1 MRRQVTRTAGPHG
14 RRESVRRRWARGEYD
29 QLQPTAPGLVFPLV
43 QLAMAQ
49 AASCGVRET
58 QLQVRDRLTVHCTVN
73 SVFSR
78 SPERRKAEPPDIAS
92 LAWRSRLSVPAR
104 LLQGVSSVG
113 TGSAGAVLGQLHVH
127 EEVNAGQDDT

>member
-1 MRRQVTRTAGPHG
+1 MFRQVPAGPHG
-14 RRESVRRRWARGEYD
+14 LRESVRGRWAREEYD
-29 QLQPTAPGLVFPLV
+29 QLQPTAPGLLFPLV
-43 QLAMAQ
+43 QLAAAQ

-58 QLQVRDRLTVHCTVN
+58 QLQVRDRLTFHCTVY

-92 LAWRSRLSVPAR
+92 LAWRSSVPAR

-113 TGSAGAVLGQLHVH
+113 TGDFLKRI
-127 EEVNAGQDDT
+127 EEVKTGQDDT

>member
-1 MRRQVTRTAGPHG
+1 MPRAPASHAHSGAG
-14 RRESVRRRWARGEYD
+14 RRESVRGRWARGEYD

-58 QLQVRDRLTVHCTVN
+58 QLQVRDRLTVHCTVY

-78 SPERRKAEPPDIAS
+78 SPEWCEVEPPEIAT
-92 LAWRSRLSVPAR
+92 LAWRSRLSVPGCCRASR
-104 LLQGVSSVG
+104 PWGP
-113 TGSAGAVLGQLHVH
+113 
-127 EEVNAGQDDT
+127 EV

>member
-1 MRRQVTRTAGPHG
+1 MRRQVTRTVGPHG
-14 RRESVRRRWARGEYD
+14 RRESVRGRWARGEYD
-29 QLQPTAPGLVFPLV
+29 QLQPTAPGLVWPLNF
-43 QLAMAQ
+43 LAQAQ

-58 QLQVRDRLTVHCTVN
+58 QLQVRDRLTVQCTVY

-78 SPERRKAEPPDIAS
+78 SPERRKAEPPDIAL
-92 LAWRSRLSVPAR
+92 LAWRSSVPAR

-113 TGSAGAVLGQLHVH
+113 TGSAGAVMGRLHVH